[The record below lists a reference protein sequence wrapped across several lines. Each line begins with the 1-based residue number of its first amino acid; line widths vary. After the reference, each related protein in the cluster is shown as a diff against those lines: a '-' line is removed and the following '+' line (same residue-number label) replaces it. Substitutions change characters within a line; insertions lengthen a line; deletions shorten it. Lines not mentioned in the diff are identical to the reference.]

1 MTDTVTKMHEILNAQ
16 RGRYLWGVTI
26 GEGSLLSWQV
36 GEPHLHLAMDRTWDG
51 LERRSAEPRGRWQV
65 AILDGEVALTT
76 PAGELTLSGTE
87 EPLADAGE
95 VLALFEGQA
104 LVGCEIGGEL
114 TLRFDLES
122 ELVVR
127 GPHALVRVV
136 GPEGEAEWNG
146 S

>member
-1 MTDTVTKMHEILNAQ
+1 MHEILRAQ

-36 GEPHLHLAMDRTWDG
+36 GEPHLHVAMDRTREG
-51 LERRSAEPRGRWQV
+51 LESRSAEPKGRWQV
-65 AILDGEVALTT
+65 AVLDGDVALST
-76 PAGELTLSGTE
+76 PAGILTLSGAEALPE
-87 EPLADAGE
+87 EGDELLG
-95 VLALFEGQA
+95 LFEGQA
-104 LVGCEIGGEL
+104 LVASEIGEAL

-122 ELVVR
+122 ELRVS

-136 GPEGEAEWNG
+136 GPEGEVEWSG